1 MGVRGK
7 PALFLLLGFS
17 ITIATG
23 GTFERAVEAAPRYEI
38 THKRKLADGLRVTW
52 IRDNRGPNRIKVLT
66 IDPTSPLT
74 LDVELSNDRLP
85 GRETTSS
92 MARRRGAIAA
102 TNGTFGLPW
111 GRPVGV
117 FLEDSYLKASPL
129 LWGNGFA
136 LTENEQS
143 AFIGHPDVRVTMAGT
158 GDGKESVIWAWNEPG
173 IPPAPLLGY
182 TKAGGRHERPPAN
195 ACSARLFEESTGM
208 WAKGHDG
215 VGREYRVDRV
225 RCADARMRRA
235 GGVILAAPYGS
246 KHRDRIAKLEEG
258 QLLRL
263 SWSVGWPGV
272 LDAIAGNP
280 VLVEDGRNVAYDCA
294 SYFCKANPRTGIG
307 VTKSGRVLMVTVDGR
322 QARSVGMTLLQLA
335 RLFRYLGATE
345 ALNLDGGGST
355 TMVVNDSVINKPS
368 DPAGERD
375 VSSSI
380 LVLPGRD
387 PGEPSI
393 FPHVPAGD
401 RPLLNTFERGNGEEF
416 DSIVATGPGN
426 DPAVRDP
433 GSTGGMLDALMKRN
447 SGSSQ
452 VDLPRSL
459 LNIAQ
464 VYGSTRR
471 R

>member
-7 PALFLLLGFS
+7 PGLFLVLGLS
-17 ITIATG
+17 IAVATG

-38 THKRKLADGLRVTW
+38 THKRKLAEGLRVTW

-66 IDPTSPLT
+66 LDPTSPLT
-74 LDVELSNDRLP
+74 LDVELSNNRLP

-92 MARRRGAIAA
+92 MSRRRGAIAA
-102 TNGTFGLPW
+102 TNGTFGLPY
-111 GRPVGV
+111 GRPVGL

-143 AFIGHPDVRVTMAGT
+143 AFVGHPDVRVTMTGT
-158 GDGKESVIWAWNEPG
+158 ADGKESVIWAWNEPG

-182 TKAGGRHERPPAN
+182 TKAGGRRERPPEN
-195 ACSARLFEESTGM
+195 ACSARLIEESAGM
-208 WAKGHDG
+208 WTEGNNG
-215 VGREYRVDRV
+215 VGREYRVAKV
-225 RCADARMRRA
+225 RCADKRMRRY
-235 GGVILAAPYGS
+235 GGVVVSAPYGS
-246 KHRDRIAKLEEG
+246 KHLDRIKRLEEG
-258 QLLRL
+258 QLLHL

-307 VTKSGRVLMVTVDGR
+307 VKGSGRVLIVTVDGR
-322 QARSVGMTLLQLA
+322 QAQSVGMSLLQFA
-335 RLFRYLGATE
+335 RLFRHLGATD

-375 VSSSI
+375 VSSSL
-380 LVLPGRD
+380 LVLPGTD
-387 PGEPSI
+387 PGEPTI
-393 FPHVPAGD
+393 FPHVPAGNGET
-401 RPLLNTFERGNGEEF
+401 LNTLEGNGEGFE
-416 DSIVATGPGN
+416 SIVAEGSRN

-447 SGSSQ
+447 RDSSQ
-452 VDLPRSL
+452 VNLPRSL
-459 LNIAQ
+459 LKIAEE
-464 VYGSTRR
+464 YRSTSRR
-471 R
+471 